1 MAITTPEGCKQKI
14 TAIIQTSSGVDIK
27 PIVQQIHTY
36 YPPAIASIPAPI
48 VVEKQITLELETGS
62 VVQVRLPVIEID
74 QYGNRRV
81 RPDGSPGDGNPIG
94 GGGIQLPMEKKALYN
109 MGFVDLRRINY
120 QTVYEQGTL
129 GPRFLQWEG
138 AKFMTTGDILSTG
151 GISVSAYTIQEFEG
165 FDLEL
170 RTFEDQAQ
178 SMVATNDYI
187 FNIGYPSINHYV
199 SQLDTAD
206 LPNDLWKDNQY

>member
-1 MAITTPEGCKQKI
+1 
-14 TAIIQTSSGVDIK
+14 
-27 PIVQQIHTY
+27 
-36 YPPAIASIPAPI
+36 
-48 VVEKQITLELETGS
+48 
-62 VVQVRLPVIEID
+62 
-74 QYGNRRV
+74 
-81 RPDGSPGDGNPIG
+81 
-94 GGGIQLPMEKKALYN
+94 

-151 GISVSAYTIQEFEG
+151 GVSVSAYTIQEFEG

-170 RTFEDQAQ
+170 RTFDDQAQ
-178 SMVATNDYI
+178 SMVAANDYI

-206 LPNDLWKDNQY
+206 LPNESGGGYLATNETVYANTTNFPASGTILLGREQISYTSKMNDRFLGCTRGVNNTPIESHTIGEYLRNAL